1 VTDFDALKA
10 EIQRERERLNELERR
25 VNGMETVSNRL
36 LRFIQGDAELLE
48 KGAAARMLDFG
59 TFISE
64 MKGFDFKKMSEFAS
78 EYDEFKKRF
87 LWLTGG
93 IFGLSGILAGIL
105 TNLDRIQKLFH
116 H

>member
-1 VTDFDALKA
+1 MTDFDAIKA

-64 MKGFDFKKMSEFAS
+64 MKGFDFKKMSEFAT

-87 LWLTGG
+87 LWLT
-93 IFGLSGILAGIL
+93 AGIVAL
-105 TNLDRIQKLFH
+105 TGTVGALVSNLDKIQNFFH